1 MKKMKFLIATLV
13 ALLFIGGFANADQR
27 PNIVM
32 IISDDQAWTDY
43 GFMGHPDIQTPH
55 LDSLAK
61 RSLLMERGY
70 VAAPLCRPSLASM
83 VTGLYPFQHGITG
96 NDVDGLNNREAFDVP
111 LRTAFHQHPSLIKTL
126 VDSGYLAHQSGK
138 WWEGSWQD
146 GGFTHGM
153 THGDSKR
160 GGRHGDAGL
169 KIGREGLE
177 PVTDFIDTAV
187 AADKPFLVWYAP
199 FLPHTPHN
207 PPQRLL
213 KQYTNSDLAPDVAKY
228 YATCEWFDETCG
240 QLLGY
245 LDRKKIAD
253 NTMVVYI
260 CDNGWA
266 APSTNGADPN
276 QKLWKNYAQR
286 SKSSPYENGI
296 RTPIMISWP
305 SKVAP
310 KRVPEFAHAID
321 LFPTIAAA
329 TGVAAPENLPG
340 VDLLNSSDR
349 EARKRVFG
357 VCNSTHNTT
366 IGNPDETLQYLWSI
380 EDKWKLL
387 VRYHGVDTTKYHNL
401 HVWDTAKYRLYN
413 LAEDPH
419 ERDDLAAK
427 HPEVV
432 GRLQQAIKNWHHAK
446 VQPERQQVLLG
457 GKSFLLGGR
466 HAFLMEPVMTS
477 ATGTSATGASATGA
491 SIAVG
496 GGKPWIFY
504 GATLPRY
511 PDQAES
517 WMHRQFL
524 DAGIAVAG
532 IDVGEA
538 YGSPHAFPHFEA
550 LYQKMV
556 KDGYSKR
563 PALLGRSRGGLWVS
577 SWAIKHPDRVA
588 GIGGIYPCYDYT
600 TYPGLQRAAPAYGVS
615 EQVLAAEQH
624 KLNPIKRAGVLADA
638 KIPVFIIHGRDD
650 KVVPLAEN
658 SAALEDVYKSK
669 DAGGLIEVIKVDGQG
684 HSFWPGYFQCQELVD
699 FLVDKA
705 RSK

>member
-1 MKKMKFLIATLV
+1 MKNIQFLIATLI
-13 ALLFIGGFANADQR
+13 ALQFSCGFANADDR
-27 PNIVM
+27 PNIVL

-43 GFMGHPDIQTPH
+43 GFMGHSAIKTPN
-55 LDSLAK
+55 LDALAK
-61 RSLLMERGY
+61 RSLVMERGY
-70 VAAPLCRPSLASM
+70 VSAPLCRPSLASM

-96 NDVDGLNNREAFDVP
+96 NDVDGGNNRAALDLP
-111 LRTAFHQHPSLIKTL
+111 MRAAFHRHPSIIKTL

-153 THGDSKR
+153 THGDPKR
-160 GGRHGDAGL
+160 RGRHGDAGL

-187 AADKPFLVWYAP
+187 AEEKPFFLWYAP

-207 PPQRLL
+207 PPERLL
-213 KQYTNSDLAPDVAKY
+213 KKYTKPGRAKDVARY
-228 YATCEWFDETCG
+228 YAMCEWFDETCG
-240 QLLGY
+240 ELTNY
-245 LDRKKIAD
+245 LDKKKIAD
-253 NTMVVYI
+253 NTIVLYI

-266 APSTNGADPN
+266 APSTNADDPN
-276 QKLWKNYAQR
+276 QKLWKGYAQR
-286 SKSSPYENGI
+286 SKSTPYENGI

-305 SKVAP
+305 GKVKP
-310 KRVPEFAHAID
+310 ENVPDFAHAID

-329 TGVAAPENLPG
+329 TGVAVPKNLQG
-340 VDLLNSSDR
+340 INLLDSKARKS
-349 EARKRVFG
+349 RKRVFG
-357 VCNSTHNTT
+357 VCNSTHNIS
-366 IGNPDETLQYLWSI
+366 IGNTDETLQYLWCV

-387 VRYHGVDTTKYHNL
+387 ARYDGLDTTKYRNL
-401 HVWDTAKYRLYN
+401 HVWDKARFRLYN
-413 LAEDPH
+413 LADDPH
-419 ERDDLAAK
+419 EKNDLAAK

-432 GRLQQAIKNWHHAK
+432 KRLNQAIEKWHKAK
-446 VQPERQQVLLG
+446 LKTKRKQVLLE
-457 GKSFLLGGR
+457 GKSFRLGGR
-466 HAFLMEPVMTS
+466 HAFLMEPTK
-477 ATGTSATGASATGA
+477 ASVSENSNNLGK
-491 SIAVG
+491 
-496 GGKPWIFY
+496 KPWIFY
-504 GATLPRY
+504 GATLPAY
-511 PDQAES
+511 PDKAES

-538 YGSPHAFPHFEA
+538 YGSPFAFPHFDA

-556 KDGYSKR
+556 KDGYSKK

-600 TYPGLQRAAPAYGVS
+600 TYPGLKRAAPAYGVT
-615 EQVLAAEQH
+615 EKVLAAEQH

-638 KIPVFIIHGRDD
+638 RIPVFIIHGRED

-658 SAALEDVYKSK
+658 SAALESVYKSK
-669 DAGGLIEVIKVDGQG
+669 DVGNLIEVVKVDGQG
-684 HSFWPGYFQCQELVD
+684 HSFWPGYFQCQALVD
-699 FLVDKA
+699 FLVEKA
-705 RSK
+705 RNI